1 MLYNLLSNPAYDPD
15 IIIAGMAAGFTS
27 ADYRALNDYID
38 RGGAVF
44 LMIETYSPPNVLNF
58 MQRLFQSNVSIEIR
72 ETGGAIYSILSQDEA
87 TLSGSFGDYIRNLDQ
102 DGSPTLYQRY
112 WGRSDQSLFPKVPK
126 F

>member
-1 MLYNLLSNPAYDPD
+1 MLSNPEYVIN
-15 IIIAGMAAGFTS
+15 IIIAGIAAGFTG
-27 ADYRALNDYID
+27 ADYRAVNDYID
-38 RGGAVF
+38 QGGGSF
-44 LMIETYSPPNVLNF
+44 LMIETYNAPNGQNL